1 MNNNLRKLL
10 IHPLTAFLGTLAM
23 TLLLML
29 AMGGCGGGNGGGIS
43 GTGRDA
49 TLRLAITD
57 APACG
62 YDHVYIT
69 ISKIRLHA
77 SSSAADADSGWIDF
91 TPTTTTGRIDL
102 LSLSNGVLAEL
113 GQVAL
118 PSGRYT
124 QMRLVLAANGG
135 LGAQPNAVQ
144 PTGGPE
150 VALTTPSAQQ
160 SGIKLDVNIDIPAN
174 QVADFVLDFDAC
186 KSVVRRGNSGE
197 YNLKPV
203 ISVVPR
209 VTAPG
214 LRVAGYVDGSAGAA
228 GTSVSL
234 QQADGTPV
242 KATAAAADGRFVLY
256 PVPAGTYNL
265 VVVAGGRATMVMT
278 GVPVVEAS
286 ITNVSTQALPI
297 TPPLAVSVA
306 RNVTGTVTPVT
317 ATVRALQTLS
327 SGIKVEAAWAPVDAQ
342 TGAWSFALTQA
353 APLTLAYNA
362 GATTL
367 PFVADNPVAA
377 KYTVEARSGSTVQTQ
392 AIDVSAPVSP
402 LSFSF

>member
-1 MNNNLRKLL
+1 MNNFRKVLA
-10 IHPLTAFLGTLAM
+10 HPLSVFLLTLALTVLL
-23 TLLLML
+23 TLT
-29 AMGGCGGGNGGGIS
+29 MGGCGGGNGGGIS

-69 ISKIRLHA
+69 VSKIRVHT
-77 SSSAADADSGWIDF
+77 SSSAADGDSGWVDL
-91 TPTTTTGRIDL
+91 TPTITGRIDL

-135 LGAQPNAVQ
+135 LGVQPNAVQ
-144 PTGGPE
+144 PTGGAE
-150 VALTTPSAQQ
+150 VPLTTPSAQQ

-209 VTAPG
+209 VTDPG
-214 LRVAGYVDGSAGAA
+214 LRVAGYVDGSAAAA
-228 GTSVSL
+228 GASVSL
-234 QQADGTPV
+234 QQADGTSV
-242 KATAAAADGRFVLY
+242 KATTAASDGSFLLY

-265 VVVAGGRATMVMT
+265 VVVSNGRATMVMT
-278 GVPVVEAS
+278 GVPVTSSA
-286 ITNVSTQALPI
+286 ITNVSTQTLPI

-306 RNVTGTVTPVT
+306 RTVTGTVTPAT
-317 ATVRALQTLS
+317 ATVRALQTLT
-327 SGIKVEAAWAPVDAQ
+327 GGAKLEVVWAPVDADV
-342 TGAWSFALTQA
+342 GSWSMSLTRA
-353 APLTLAYNA
+353 APLTLAYTAN
-362 GATTL
+362 ATTL
-367 PFVADNPVAA
+367 PFVADAPVAA
-377 KYTVEARSGSTVQTQ
+377 KYTIEARSGAAVQTQ
-392 AIDVSAPVSP
+392 GIDVAVPVSP
-402 LSFSF
+402 LVFSF

>member
-1 MNNNLRKLL
+1 MTMKKFLL
-10 IHPLTAFLGTLAM
+10 HPLSVLVATLAF
-23 TLLLML
+23 TVVLML
-29 AMGGCGGGNGGGIS
+29 VMGGCGGGNGGGIS
-43 GTGRDA
+43 GTGRDG

-57 APACG
+57 APSCG

-69 ISKIRLHA
+69 VSKIRVHT
-77 SSSAADADSGWIDF
+77 SATAGDGDSGWTDL
-91 TPTTTTGRIDL
+91 TPSTTGRIDL
-102 LSLSNGVLAEL
+102 LALSNGVLAEM

-118 PSGRYT
+118 PAARYT

-144 PTGGPE
+144 PTGGVE
-150 VALTTPSAQQ
+150 VPLTTPSAQQ
-160 SGIKLDVNIDIPAN
+160 SGIKLDVNIDVAAG

-203 ISVVPR
+203 IAVIPR
-209 VTAPG
+209 VTDPG
-214 LRVAGYVDGSAGAA
+214 LRVVGYVDGSAALA

-242 KATAAAADGRFVLY
+242 KATAAASDGRFVLY
-256 PVPAGTYNL
+256 PVAAGTYNM
-265 VVVAGGRATMVMT
+265 VVVANGRATMVMT
-278 GVPVVEAS
+278 GVPVTSSV
-286 ITNVSTQALPI
+286 ITNVSTQTLPI
-297 TPPLAVSVA
+297 TPPLAVAVA
-306 RNVTGTVTPVT
+306 RTVTGTVTPVT

-327 SGIKVEAAWAPVDAQ
+327 SGAVLEVAWAPVDAL
-342 TGAWSFALTQA
+342 TGAFSTALTQA
-353 APLTLAYNA
+353 APLTLAYTAN
-362 GATTL
+362 ATTL

-377 KYTVEARSGSTVQTQ
+377 HYTIEARSAAVVQTR

-402 LSFSF
+402 LAFTF